1 MMKRRVYMAW
11 ISILLF
17 LGSCAHMP
25 PTKPPA
31 QRSPQNNASPFG
43 WLATLRKIF
52 PTKKM
57 RPPTALPIQWAG
69 TIRMVNVAEKF
80 VLIESNPAISAVP
93 GEKYLSVQGGRE
105 TGALLMSSLK
115 APPFLIAEILSGEPS
130 TNDKIYTPG
139 PAQPDHL
146 AHPQSSSSNPTPD
159 PSKIKN

>member
-11 ISILLF
+11 ISMLLF
-17 LGSCAHMP
+17 LGSCAHTP
-25 PTKPPA
+25 PAKPPV
-31 QRSPQNNASPFG
+31 QRSFQNNASPFG
-43 WLATLRKIF
+43 WLANLRKIF
-52 PTKKM
+52 PPKKT
-57 RPPTALPIQWAG
+57 RPPMALPIQWAG

-80 VLIESNPAISAVP
+80 VLIESNPAIPAVP

-130 TNDKIYTPG
+130 ADDKIYTPG
-139 PAQPDHL
+139 PAQPGHL
-146 AHPQSSSSNPTPD
+146 MHPQSSPSDLAPD